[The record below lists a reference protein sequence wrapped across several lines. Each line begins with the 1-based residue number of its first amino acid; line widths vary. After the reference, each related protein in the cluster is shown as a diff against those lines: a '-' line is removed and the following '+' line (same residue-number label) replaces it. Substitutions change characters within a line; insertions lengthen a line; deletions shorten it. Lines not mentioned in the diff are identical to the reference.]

1 MSVTA
6 QRRDIYDPDVI
17 IEFAK
22 KVRDEERLEYL
33 RHQP

>member
-22 KVRDEERLEYL
+22 KCVMKSASNTWCV
-33 RHQP
+33 